1 MSYTADEEE
10 VRVEHRRRWV
20 ACVCAVYI
28 HEPQQKAEPQW

>member
-10 VRVEHRRRWV
+10 VRVEHRHWA